1 MGQAQKIAILGG
13 GAASLAAAFYLTDQP
28 GWRERY
34 EVTVYQQGWRLGGKG
49 ASGRNARLG
58 QRIEEHGLHIW
69 FGFYANA
76 FAMIR
81 KVYDGIKRS
90 PGTPLASWDEAFR
103 PQDYIALAESVGQ
116 RWVPWQLVLPRR
128 PGEPGTGS
136 DPVAPWQ
143 MALEAVAWLRRWHS
157 ELRAAAPQ
165 VAGPDAGAP
174 FDALLALAHALPA
187 DPRDHTDRDKELLG
201 RALQRAERKLREPGA
216 VAAGVDDKARRA
228 LISLNIGVTVFKG
241 LLADDVFTRGFDMIN
256 DEDLRS
262 WLARHGG
269 DQALCV
275 NSAPVMAMYSQLFA
289 FEDGDALRPNI
300 EAGTALRWMMRMSFA
315 YRGSLMY
322 RMQAGMG
329 DAVFAPLYQLLA
341 ERGVRF
347 EFFHRVEELAP
358 EGDGIGGIRMS
369 VQATTKGGG
378 YDPLVMVKGLPC
390 WPSAPDFSQID
401 PAQAALMQEHG
412 VDLESWWSDWP
423 ALYRQAFGQPLPSR
437 TLRRGVDFDHV
448 VCGLPIDSLAAVAP
462 RVVDASAA
470 LKAAVGKLRTVA
482 TQAYQVWLD
491 RDVEGLGW
499 SYRPGGQETIL
510 TNFSMPYDT
519 WAPMSQ
525 VLPREEWPATA
536 GPASVHYFCGAMA
549 QDGYPPQLDAGYP
562 ARAAALAKAGAVE
575 QLGHRIGA
583 LWPAAAG
590 GMPWEWLVDPA
601 NGVGAERFDRQ
612 YWRANVDPSERYVL
626 SVVGSSAARPV
637 SGGSGFANLY
647 LAGDW
652 LRTGLDSGC
661 VEAAVMGGM
670 QASRAICGYPESI
683 EGDSDFQE

>member
-1 MGQAQKIAILGG
+1 MGQVQKIAILGG
-13 GAASLAAAFYLTDQP
+13 GAGSLAAAFYLTDQP
-28 GWRERY
+28 DWRERF

-76 FAMIR
+76 FGLIR
-81 KVYDGIKRS
+81 KVYEGLGRA
-90 PGTPLASWDEAFR
+90 PGTPLATWDEAFR
-103 PQDYIALAESVGQ
+103 PQDYISLAERVGQ

-128 PGEPGTGS
+128 PGEPGAGS
-136 DPVAPWQ
+136 DPVTPWQ

-157 ELRAAAPQ
+157 ELRALSPQ
-165 VAGPDAGAP
+165 VAGPEAGAP
-174 FDALLALAHALPA
+174 FDALLALAHALPLDA
-187 DPRDHTDRDKELLG
+187 RDHTEHDRELLA
-201 RALQRAERKLREPGA
+201 RALQRAERRLREPG
-216 VAAGVDDKARRA
+216 VLAASNDDAARRA
-228 LISLNIGVTVFKG
+228 LIALNIGITQFKG
-241 LLADDVFTRGFDMIN
+241 MMADGVFTRGFDVIN
-256 DEDLRS
+256 DEDLRA

-269 DQALCV
+269 DLELCV

-289 FEDGDALRPNI
+289 FEGGDPAHPNI

-341 ERGVRF
+341 ARGVRF

-358 EGDGIGGIRMS
+358 EGDGIGGIRMT
-369 VQATTKGGG
+369 VQAATSDGG
-378 YDPLVMVKGLPC
+378 YDPLLDVKGLPC
-390 WPSAPDFSQID
+390 WPSAPDYSQLD
-401 PAQAALMQEHG
+401 PAQAALLQEHG

-423 ALYRQAFGQPLPSR
+423 ALYREAFGQPLPSR

-462 RVVDASAA
+462 RVVEASPA
-470 LKAAVGKLRTVA
+470 LHSAVGALRTVA

-491 RDVEGLGW
+491 RDVAGLGW
-499 SYRPGGQETIL
+499 SYQPGGQETIL

-525 VLPREEWPATA
+525 VLPREDWQGEAQPR
-536 GPASVHYFCGAMA
+536 SVHYFCGAMA
-549 QDGYPPQLDAGYP
+549 QATYPPQLDTGFP
-562 ARAAALAKAGAVE
+562 GRAAALAKANAVE
-575 QLGHRIGA
+575 QLERRIGA

-590 GMPWEWLVDPA
+590 EFPWQWLLDPA
-601 NGVGAERFDRQ
+601 NASGPARFDRQ

-626 SVVGSSAARPV
+626 SVAGSSASRPV
-637 SGGSGFANLY
+637 SAGTGFANLV

-670 QASRAICGYPESI
+670 QAARALSGYPESI
-683 EGDSDFQE
+683 AGDSDF

>member
-1 MGQAQKIAILGG
+1 MGQVRKVAILGG
-13 GAASLAAAFYLTDQP
+13 GAGSLAAAFYLTDQP
-28 GWRERY
+28 DWRDRY

-76 FAMIR
+76 FAMVR
-81 KVYDGIKRS
+81 MVYDGIGRA
-90 PGTPLASWDEAFR
+90 PGTPLATWDEAFR
-103 PQDYIALAESVGQ
+103 PQDYISLAEPVGQ
-116 RWVPWQLVLPRR
+116 RWVPWQLVSPRR

-157 ELRAAAPQ
+157 ELRASVPQ
-165 VAGPDAGAP
+165 VAGPEAGAP

-187 DPRDHTDRDKELLG
+187 DARDHNERDKELLE
-201 RALQRAERKLREPGA
+201 RALQRAERRLREPGV
-216 VAAGVDDKARRA
+216 VAASADDEARRA
-228 LISLNIGVTVFKG
+228 LIALNIGVTVFKG
-241 LLADDVFTRGFDMIN
+241 MLADGVFSRGFDVIN
-256 DEDLRS
+256 DEDLRA

-269 DQALCV
+269 DLALCV

-289 FEDGDALRPNI
+289 FEDGDAARPNI

-329 DAVFAPLYQLLA
+329 DAVFAPLYQLLSA
-341 ERGVRF
+341 RGVRF

-358 EGDGIGGIRMS
+358 EGDKVGGIRMS
-369 VQATTKGGG
+369 VQAALKGEA
-378 YDPLVMVKGLPC
+378 YDPLVTVKGLPC
-390 WPSAPDFSQID
+390 WPSEPDYGQLD
-401 PAQAALMQEHG
+401 PAQAALLQEHG
-412 VDLESWWSDWP
+412 ADLESWWSDWP
-423 ALYRQAFGQPLPSR
+423 ALYREAFGQPLPSR
-437 TLRRGVDFDHV
+437 TLRRGIDFDHV
-448 VCGLPIDSLAAVAP
+448 ICGLPVDSLATVAP
-462 RVVDASAA
+462 RLVDASAA
-470 LKAAVGKLRTVA
+470 LRAACGKLRTVA

-491 RDVEGLGW
+491 RDVAALGW

-525 VLPREEWPATA
+525 VLPREEWPA
-536 GPASVHYFCGAMA
+536 GFEPASVHYFCGALA
-549 QDGYPPQLDAGYP
+549 QAAWPPQSDSGYP
-562 ARAAALAKAGAVE
+562 ARAAALAKSNAVE
-575 QLGHRIGA
+575 QLERRIGA
-583 LWPAAAG
+583 LWPAAAEG
-590 GMPWEWLVDPA
+590 LPWQWLVDPA
-601 NGVGAERFDRQ
+601 NASGPARFDRQ

-626 SVVGSSAARPV
+626 SVTGSSASRPLAA
-637 SGGSGFANLY
+637 GSGFANLY

-652 LRTGLDSGC
+652 LRTGMDSGC
-661 VEAAVMGGM
+661 VESAVMGGM
-670 QASRAICGYPESI
+670 QAARALSGYPEKI
-683 EGDSDFQE
+683 EGESDF